1 MSRFIAFILTLFIF
15 SNVSAQ
21 EKLTLQLS
29 CGIIS
34 PFDASNGLAGIVQLN
49 YNISENLEIYFNTG
63 YIKWYENHVLYSNDY
78 RVETTVYDEDNH
90 RMIPFEIGTRY
101 MFNEHKLF
109 ETFFDAQIG
118 MCYLVYDH
126 YKIQSMVNSDGITE
140 VYVDGMD
147 QADVEQYLLSL
158 GVGLGV
164 MRKISDNIKLIIGTK
179 IKTIVNSDYNDFD
192 FREHMYFLF
201 YFGFGFNI

>member
-1 MSRFIAFILTLFIF
+1 MYRFIALLFSLLIF
-15 SNVSAQ
+15 QNITAQ
-21 EKLTLQLS
+21 ENLTLQLS
-29 CGIIS
+29 GGIIS
-34 PFDASNGLAGIVQLN
+34 PFDASSGLAGNVQLN
-49 YNISENLEIYFNTG
+49 YNVSENLELYFNTG
-63 YIKWYENHVLYSNDY
+63 YSKWYENNILYSNGY

-90 RMIPFEIGTRY
+90 RMIPIEIGTRY
-101 MFNEHKLF
+101 MFNENKLF

-126 YKIQSMVNSDGITE
+126 YKIQSRVNPDGKTE

-164 MRKISDNIKLIIGTK
+164 MRKIADNIKLIVGTK
-179 IKTIVNSDYNDFD
+179 VKTIVNSDYNGFD
-192 FREHMYFLF
+192 FRDHMYFLF